1 MFFWDPTFL
10 LLIPVLIF
18 AGWAQQKVR
27 STFDEYSKVRSANGY
42 SGAQTARLVLDANG
56 LDDVTIEQVGGSLSD
71 HYDPRSRT
79 LRLSESVY
87 GSASLA
93 ALGVAAH
100 EAGHAIQHA
109 RGYFPLEIR
118 SFIFP
123 VAQFGSYA
131 AWPLFFLGF
140 LFTLPALMDIGILV
154 FTVAALFQFATLPVE
169 LNASDRAI
177 AALTTTG
184 IVSESEVTGARKVLQ
199 AAALTYVAAVLM
211 AVVQLVRLLI
221 LRGSRN

>member
-18 AGWAQQKVR
+18 AGWAQSKVKSTFNTYDDVR
-27 STFDEYSKVRSANGY
+27 SMNGY
-42 SGAQTARLVLDANG
+42 TGESAARTVLDANG
-56 LDDVTIEQVGGSLSD
+56 LDDVVIERVQGSLTD

-79 LRLSESVY
+79 LRLSEDVY
-87 GSASLA
+87 SSRSLS
-93 ALGVAAH
+93 ALGVACH
-100 EAGHAIQHA
+100 EAGHALQHA

-123 VAQFGSYA
+123 VARFGSFA

-140 LFTLPALMDIGILV
+140 LFAAPALMDLGIIV
-154 FTVAALFQFATLPVE
+154 FTFAALFQFATLPVE
-169 LNASDRAI
+169 LNASNRAI
-177 AALTTTG
+177 AALRTNG
-184 IVSESEVTGARKVLQ
+184 IISEQEIDGSRKVLN

-211 AVVQLVRLLI
+211 AVMQLVRLLI
-221 LRGSRN
+221 LRGARD

>member
-10 LLIPVLIF
+10 LLIPVLLF
-18 AGWAQQKVR
+18 AGWAQKKVS
-27 STFDEYSKVRSANGY
+27 STFNEYSKVRSANGY
-42 SGAQTARLVLDANG
+42 SGAQAARLILDANG
-56 LDDVTIEQVGGSLSD
+56 LGDVAIEQTRGSLSD

-79 LRLSESVY
+79 LRLSDSVY

-100 EAGHAIQHA
+100 EAGHALQHA

-140 LFTLPALMDIGILV
+140 LFALPALMDVGILV

-169 LNASDRAI
+169 LNASNRAI
-177 AALTTTG
+177 AALTTNG
-184 IVSESEVTGARKVLQ
+184 IVSEHEVTSARKVLH